1 MCTFVYGQIIL
12 WGSTFSGIL
21 WQRERVGCLS
31 LRFLYEIQKKVKKKS
46 GSELGTD
53 SLPFASFGSAGVILG
68 IIA

>member
-31 LRFLYEIQKKVKKKS
+31 LRFLYEIQKKVKKEKVAQNL
-46 GSELGTD
+46 EQILCL
-53 SLPFASFGSAGVILG
+53 LPALALLVLFWAS
-68 IIA
+68 